1 MLILHIDIMNTEE
14 LNQFYHS
21 FKSIDTL
28 IEGFKLC
35 IPMVQPH
42 STREMLVVHSL
53 VHVAKIQLHN
63 PFVVEIDPS
72 RLRVLGSARAIVANL
87 VQAAVNEFVYID
99 PIMGVRRPMCTQF
112 LILTAINSI
121 TDFVDGHLPSIHNG
135 AGPIEATSAVG

>member
-1 MLILHIDIMNTEE
+1 MNTEV

-21 FKSIDTL
+21 FNSIDTL

-53 VHVAKIQLHN
+53 VHVATIQLHN
-63 PFVVEIDPS
+63 PFVVEIDTS

-112 LILTAINSI
+112 LILTAMNSI